1 MDAIATN
8 NSLYNLLVRDRQAA
22 TERCAE
28 PESAAS
34 LLPRFAGLGLLGF
47 GAYGAVMGL
56 VHAQLPPEWP
66 WATDD
71 GLWMGTRYFLTF
83 AGAFFGTKV
92 ATLPTYYFHA
102 LLAGIR
108 THAWRVAV
116 EVLRAQATQAM
127 VMIGLLPLF
136 LAMGIGA
143 GRLGDRGLAEL
154 VLGGGLLLP
163 FVAGL
168 PGTWTMYG
176 SLRRMA
182 REATPTDEP
191 WTPGR
196 RGPMPGLLLLAWTL
210 LFTVMAPVG
219 AIAIWTALG

>member
-8 NSLYNLLVRDRQAA
+8 NSLYHLLVRDRKAA
-22 TERCAE
+22 HARCAE
-28 PESAAS
+28 SESAAS

-56 VHAQLPPEWP
+56 VRAQLPPEWRY
-66 WATDD
+66 ATDD
-71 GLWMGTRYFLTF
+71 GLWMGARYFLTF
-83 AGAFFGTKV
+83 SGAFFGTKV

-102 LLAGIR
+102 LLAGIQ

-127 VMIGLLPLF
+127 VMLGLLPLF

-143 GRLGDRGLAEL
+143 GRLGDPSLAEL
-154 VLGGGLLLP
+154 VLYCGVLLP

-168 PGTWTMYG
+168 PGTWTMYE
-176 SLRRMA
+176 SLSRMA
-182 REATPTDEP
+182 REANPEEQP
-191 WTPGR
+191 WAPWR

-210 LFTVMAPVG
+210 VFAVMAPVG
-219 AIAIWTALG
+219 AWAIWSALG